1 MLDNRLVYDCRTL
14 RHDLADIPEYA
25 SNVLSECEN
34 QAMTD
39 APVANSQPNVSAGLL
54 PFSQSGLQSGP
65 LRCLSIDVEEYFHI
79 EAAYK
84 TIPRS
89 DWDKWPSRV
98 EASVDL
104 LLSLFNRHNRVGTF
118 FILGYVAR
126 KFPQMVKRIAE
137 QGHEIASH
145 GSGHDRLHRLTP
157 ETFAADLRESKQILQ
172 DLSGQQVVGYRA
184 PTFSVMPE
192 TSWAID
198 VLLDEGFTYDGSVFP
213 VRHHWYGVPNAP
225 DKPFMIQGQSS
236 GRTLLEIPPLT
247 YATGN
252 KKWPVAGGG
261 YFRLLPLWF
270 MKAGLKQAAA
280 QNRPAVLY
288 FHPWE
293 FDPEI
298 PAMGLPLTG
307 RLRTYTGLKTA
318 AKKLES
324 VIKQPAQWTTMA
336 KAAEIWREDAMKR
349 PTFTLSMGK

>member
-1 MLDNRLVYDCRTL
+1 MTQTATPQPANQTTTAP
-14 RHDLADIPEYA
+14 ADRSKA
-25 SNVLSECEN
+25 
-34 QAMTD
+34 
-39 APVANSQPNVSAGLL
+39 
-54 PFSQSGLQSGP
+54 SGP

-84 TIPRS
+84 TILRS
-89 DWDKWPSRV
+89 DWDRWPSRV

-104 LLSLFNRHNRVGTF
+104 LLTLFNRHNRLGTF
-118 FILGYVAR
+118 FILGYVAQ
-126 KFPQMVKRIAE
+126 KYPAMVKRIAE

-145 GSGHDRLHRLTP
+145 GTGHDRLHRLTA
-157 ETFAADLRESKQILQ
+157 ETFKIDLRQSKHLLE
-172 DLSGQQVVGYRA
+172 DLTGQQVIGYRA

-198 VLLDEGFTYDGSVFP
+198 VLLEEGFTYDGSVFP
-213 VRHHWYGVPNAP
+213 VRHHWYGVPAAP
-225 DKPFMIQGQSS
+225 DKPFMIQGQT
-236 GRTLLEIPPLT
+236 GGQKLLEIPPLT
-247 YATGN
+247 YAMGSR
-252 KKWPVAGGG
+252 KLPVAGGG

-270 MKAGLKQAAA
+270 MKSGLKQSAA

-298 PAMGLPLTG
+298 PDMKLPWTG
-307 RLRTYTGLKTA
+307 TLRTYTGLSTA

-324 VIKQPAQWTTMA
+324 IMREPAHWTTMA
-336 KAAEIWREDAMKR
+336 TAAELWREDAMKR